1 MADESKNKVMKQR
14 TRVVLSEAE
23 KFKAIQFYED
33 NVPIETILERFSISR
48 STFFNI
54 RRDYYPVFLQTKLA
68 AKVNGALNNK
78 KQKIDTDAI
87 EVGNEVT
94 VWKKKA
100 FNTLKKCIEV
110 ADKKLE
116 RELDKMENGQRE
128 LIDLSDIST
137 FIKTIAPYVMATVP
151 EEIDKEGDKT
161 LAQKHQY
168 IMNLIQNQQINI
180 TNNTNNNGNGNE
192 EIADTGDQ
200 QG

>member
-33 NVPIETILERFSISR
+33 NVSIETILERFNISR

-68 AKVNGALNNK
+68 AKVGALNNK

-116 RELDKMENGQRE
+116 REMDKMENGQRE

-151 EEIDKEGDKT
+151 EEIDKEGEKT

-180 TNNTNNNGNGNE
+180 TNNNGNGNE

-200 QG
+200 PG